1 MKKYI
6 NKIFI
11 ISLMSLLFFQNGVT
25 QNIPESLNTVIETL
39 RNSLRDVVE
48 ASASEIDR
56 DAELA
61 LDLLTREIVE
71 SKLILN
77 QAYGYLVFP
86 RIVKVGMGIGLETG
100 EGVLKVSELSTDYYR
115 ISSGSLGFQAGA
127 QAKAVVIAFMTEDL
141 LDSFQNNPGWKIGV
155 DGHVTVIDRGLS
167 QSVDSDNILDS
178 VVAFVFDSR
187 GLMYSLTCLLYTS
200 PSPRDSDTSR
210 MPSSA

>member
-6 NKIFI
+6 NKFFI
-11 ISLMSLLFFQNGVT
+11 ISLMSLLFFQNGVA

-141 LDSFQNNPGWKIGV
+141 LNSFQNNPGWKVGV

-167 QSVDSDNILDS
+167 QSLDSDNILDS

-187 GLMYSLTCLLYTS
+187 GLMYSLTLEGSVFTKLEK
-200 PSPRDSDTSR
+200 R
-210 MPSSA
+210 

>member
-11 ISLMSLLFFQNGVT
+11 ISLMSLLFFQNAVA

-141 LDSFQNNPGWKIGV
+141 LNSFQNNPGWKVGV

-167 QSVDSDNILDS
+167 QSLDSDNILDS

-187 GLMYSLTCLLYTS
+187 GLMYSLTLEGSVFTKLEK
-200 PSPRDSDTSR
+200 R
-210 MPSSA
+210 

>member
-1 MKKYI
+1 MKKI
-6 NKIFI
+6 ITKIFI
-11 ISLMSLLFFQNGVT
+11 ISLMSSLFFQNGVA

-39 RNSLRDVVE
+39 RNSLRDIVE

-61 LDLLTREIVE
+61 LDLLTQEISE

-127 QAKAVVIAFMTEDL
+127 QAKALVIAFMTEDL

-187 GLMYSLTCLLYTS
+187 GLMYSLTLEGSVFTKLEK
-200 PSPRDSDTSR
+200 R
-210 MPSSA
+210 

>member
-1 MKKYI
+1 LRNEKNMKKYI

-141 LDSFQNNPGWKIGV
+141 LNSFQNNPGWKVGV

-167 QSVDSDNILDS
+167 QSLDSDNILDS

-187 GLMYSLTCLLYTS
+187 GLMYSLTLEGSVFTKLEK
-200 PSPRDSDTSR
+200 R
-210 MPSSA
+210 

>member
-11 ISLMSLLFFQNGVT
+11 ISLMSLLFFQNGVA

-141 LDSFQNNPGWKIGV
+141 LNSFQNNPGWKVGI

-167 QSVDSDNILDS
+167 QSLDSDNILDS

-187 GLMYSLTCLLYTS
+187 GLMYSLTLEGSVFTKLEKH
-200 PSPRDSDTSR
+200 
-210 MPSSA
+210 

>member
-11 ISLMSLLFFQNGVT
+11 ISLMSLLFFQNGVA

-141 LDSFQNNPGWKIGV
+141 LNSFQNNPGWKVGV
-155 DGHVTVIDRGLS
+155 DGHVTVIDRGLN
-167 QSVDSDNILDS
+167 QSFDSDNILDS

-187 GLMYSLTCLLYTS
+187 GLMYSLTLEGSVFTKLEK
-200 PSPRDSDTSR
+200 R
-210 MPSSA
+210 

>member
-11 ISLMSLLFFQNGVT
+11 ISLMSLLFFQNGVA

-141 LDSFQNNPGWKIGV
+141 LNSFQNNPGWKVGI

-167 QSVDSDNILDS
+167 QSLDSDNILDS

-187 GLMYSLTCLLYTS
+187 GLMYSLTLEGSVFTKLEK
-200 PSPRDSDTSR
+200 R
-210 MPSSA
+210 

>member
-1 MKKYI
+1 MKKII

-11 ISLMSLLFFQNGVT
+11 ITLMSLFFSQYGMA
-25 QNIPESLNTVIETL
+25 QNIPDSLNTVIETL
-39 RNSLRDVVE
+39 RDSLRDVVE
-48 ASASEIDR
+48 ASAFEIDR

-61 LDLLTREIVE
+61 LDLLIQEISE

-86 RIVKVGMGIGLETG
+86 RVLKVGMGIGLETG

-141 LDSFQNNPGWKIGV
+141 LDSFQNNPGWKVGL
-155 DGHVTVIDRGLS
+155 DGHITIIDKGLS
-167 QSVDSDNILDS
+167 QSFDSDNILDP

-187 GLMYSLTCLLYTS
+187 GLMYSLTLEGSVFTKLDKS
-200 PSPRDSDTSR
+200 N
-210 MPSSA
+210 

>member
-11 ISLMSLLFFQNGVT
+11 ISLMSLLFFQNGVA

-187 GLMYSLTCLLYTS
+187 GLMYSLTLEGSVFTKLEK
-200 PSPRDSDTSR
+200 R
-210 MPSSA
+210 

>member
-1 MKKYI
+1 MKKI
-6 NKIFI
+6 ITKIFI
-11 ISLMSLLFFQNGVT
+11 ISLMSSLFFQNGVA

-39 RNSLRDVVE
+39 RNSLRDIVE

-127 QAKAVVIAFMTEDL
+127 QAKALVIAFMTEDL

-187 GLMYSLTCLLYTS
+187 GLMYSLTLEGSVFTKLEK
-200 PSPRDSDTSR
+200 R
-210 MPSSA
+210 

>member
-11 ISLMSLLFFQNGVT
+11 ISLMSLLFFQNGVA
-25 QNIPESLNTVIETL
+25 QNIPESLSTVIENL

-141 LDSFQNNPGWKIGV
+141 LNSFQNNPGWKVGV

-167 QSVDSDNILDS
+167 QSLDSDNILDS

-187 GLMYSLTCLLYTS
+187 GLMYSLTLEGSVFTKLEKH
-200 PSPRDSDTSR
+200 
-210 MPSSA
+210 

>member
-1 MKKYI
+1 LRNEKNMKKYI

-11 ISLMSLLFFQNGVT
+11 ISLMSLLFFQNGVA

-141 LDSFQNNPGWKIGV
+141 LNSFQNNPGWKVGV

-167 QSVDSDNILDS
+167 QSLDSDNILDS

-187 GLMYSLTCLLYTS
+187 GLMYSLTLEGSVFTKLEK
-200 PSPRDSDTSR
+200 R
-210 MPSSA
+210 

>member
-1 MKKYI
+1 MKKII

-11 ISLMSLLFFQNGVT
+11 ITLMSLFFSQYGMA
-25 QNIPESLNTVIETL
+25 QNIPDSLNTVIETL
-39 RNSLRDVVE
+39 RDVVE
-48 ASASEIDR
+48 ASAFEIDR

-61 LDLLTREIVE
+61 LDLLTQEISE

-86 RIVKVGMGIGLETG
+86 RVVKVGMGIGLETG

-141 LDSFQNNPGWKIGV
+141 LDSFQNNPGWKVGL
-155 DGHVTVIDRGLS
+155 DGHITIIDKGLT
-167 QSVDSDNILDS
+167 QSIDSDNILDP

-187 GLMYSLTCLLYTS
+187 GLMYSLTLEGSVFTKLDKS
-200 PSPRDSDTSR
+200 N
-210 MPSSA
+210 

>member
-1 MKKYI
+1 MKKI
-6 NKIFI
+6 ITKIFI
-11 ISLMSLLFFQNGVT
+11 ISLMSSLFFQNGVA

-39 RNSLRDVVE
+39 RNSLRDIVE

-187 GLMYSLTCLLYTS
+187 GLMYSLTLEGSVFTKLEK
-200 PSPRDSDTSR
+200 R
-210 MPSSA
+210 

>member
-11 ISLMSLLFFQNGVT
+11 ISLMSLLFFQNGVA

-127 QAKAVVIAFMTEDL
+127 QAKALVIAFMTEDL

-187 GLMYSLTCLLYTS
+187 GLMYSLTLEGSVFTKLEK
-200 PSPRDSDTSR
+200 R
-210 MPSSA
+210 

>member
-1 MKKYI
+1 MKKII

-11 ISLMSLLFFQNGVT
+11 ITLMSLFLSQYGMA
-25 QNIPESLNTVIETL
+25 QNIPDSLNTVIETL
-39 RNSLRDVVE
+39 RDSLRDVVE
-48 ASASEIDR
+48 ASAFEIDR

-61 LDLLTREIVE
+61 LDLLTQEISE

-77 QAYGYLVFP
+77 QAYGYLIFP
-86 RIVKVGMGIGLETG
+86 RVVKVGMGIGLETG

-141 LDSFQNNPGWKIGV
+141 LDSFQNNPGWKVGL
-155 DGHVTVIDRGLS
+155 DGHITIIDKGLS
-167 QSVDSDNILDS
+167 QSIDSDNILDP

-187 GLMYSLTCLLYTS
+187 GLMYSLTLEGSVFTKLDKS
-200 PSPRDSDTSR
+200 N
-210 MPSSA
+210 

>member
-1 MKKYI
+1 MKKII

-11 ISLMSLLFFQNGVT
+11 ISLMSSLFFQNGVA

-39 RNSLRDVVE
+39 RNSLRDIVE

-61 LDLLTREIVE
+61 LDLLTQEISE

-187 GLMYSLTCLLYTS
+187 GLMYSLTLEGSVFTKLEK
-200 PSPRDSDTSR
+200 R
-210 MPSSA
+210 

>member
-6 NKIFI
+6 NKFFI
-11 ISLMSLLFFQNGVT
+11 ISLMSLLFFQNGLA

-141 LDSFQNNPGWKIGV
+141 LNSFQNNPGWKVGV

-167 QSVDSDNILDS
+167 QSLDSDNILDS

-187 GLMYSLTCLLYTS
+187 GLMYSLTLEGSVFTKLEK
-200 PSPRDSDTSR
+200 R
-210 MPSSA
+210 